1 MLQETQITKLKC
13 IAIDDEPLALDIV
26 EDYINKV
33 DFLTLTKKCFRATT
47 AIDIIQKGEVDL
59 IFLDIQMPGITG
71 VQLAKSIKSIPPV
84 IFTTAYSD
92 YAVEGFELDAVDY
105 LVKPFT
111 FERFLK
117 AVNKAYELHK
127 LKNKKGEE
135 SQIRNE
141 FIFVK
146 SEYKNIKINFKDIVF
161 IEGLSD
167 YIKIHLTSGKKVL
180 SLQSLK
186 AFLEK
191 LPKNDFIRIHRS
203 YIISIDKIKSIQK
216 NRVFIGETEL
226 SVGESYKEDFL
237 KMIGKFGKI

>member
-1 MLQETQITKLKC
+1 MTKLNC

-33 DFLTLTKKCFRATT
+33 DFLTLQKKCYRATQ
-47 AIDIIQKGEVDL
+47 AIELIQKGNVDL
-59 IFLDIQMPGITG
+59 MFLDIQMPGITG
-71 VQLAKSIKSIPPV
+71 VQLAKSIKNLPPV

-92 YAVEGFELDAVDY
+92 YAVDGFELDAVDY

-117 AVNKAYELHK
+117 ATNKAYDLYMLKHK
-127 LKNKKGEE
+127 NIQKNENNAIKKD
-135 SQIRNE
+135 

-146 SEYKNIKINFKDIVF
+146 SEYKSIKINFNDIVF
-161 IEGLSD
+161 VEGLSD
-167 YIKIHLTSGKKVL
+167 YIKIHLQNGERIL

-191 LPKNDFIRIHRS
+191 LPKNNFIRIHRS

-216 NRVFIGETEL
+216 NRVFVDNKEL
-226 SVGESYKEDFL
+226 SVGESYKDSLFKVL
-237 KMIGKFGKI
+237 QKFGLK

>member
-1 MLQETQITKLKC
+1 MKQLNC
-13 IAIDDEPLALDIV
+13 IAIDDEPLALDII
-26 EDYINKV
+26 EDYIKKV
-33 DFLTLTKKCFRATT
+33 DFLKLVKKCYRATE
-47 AIDIIQKGEVDL
+47 AIDIIEKEDINL

-71 VQLAKSIKSIPPV
+71 VQLMKSVKHIPPV

-117 AVNKAYELHK
+117 AVSKAYSLHK
-127 LKNKKGEE
+127 LKNNSNIEE
-135 SQIRNE
+135 LNTGNC
-141 FIFVK
+141 IFVK
-146 SEYKNIKINFKDIVF
+146 SDYKNIKINFKDISY

-167 YIKIHLTSGKKVL
+167 YIKIHLESGENIL

-186 AFLEK
+186 GFNEK
-191 LPKNDFIRIHRS
+191 LPNSFMRIHRS

-216 NRVFIGETEL
+216 NRVFIDKKEL
-226 SVGESYKEDFL
+226 TVGESYKDSFL
-237 KMIGKFGKI
+237 KVLQKFGLK